1 MLVVMGFVMGLHG
14 SFVMVAG
21 MKTVRMS
28 EVGVMRGL
36 LVMTILVVLGGF
48 AMMLCGVLMVVS
60 GLEMVIV
67 RFRAH
72 NISP

>member
-1 MLVVMGFVMGLHG
+1 
-14 SFVMVAG
+14 
-21 MKTVRMS
+21 MKAVCVR